1 MRTNNR
7 GVFRAWSCGQEA
19 HSNNSNLTTNG
30 ADLYSYG
37 LKIGV
42 TADRAKIVGDFTSP
56 GGRFASVTTST
67 HVNGAKTVADDVWHP
82 ATFQYTFGRS
92 R

>member
-7 GVFRAWSCGQEA
+7 GVLRAWSQGREA
-19 HSNNSNLTTNG
+19 HSNNSNLTTDG
-30 ADLYSYG
+30 EDLFSYG

-42 TADRAKIVGDFTSP
+42 NFNGQCIVGDFTSP
-56 GGRFASVTTST
+56 GGHFASMTTSC
-67 HVNGAKTVADDVWHP
+67 HVNGAKVFADDVWHP
-82 ATFQYTFGRS
+82 STFQYTFGRS

>member
-7 GVFRAWSCGQEA
+7 GVLRAWSHGQEA
-19 HSNNSNLTTNG
+19 HSNNSNLTTDG

-42 TADRAKIVGDFTSP
+42 NLHGQRIVGDFTSP
-56 GGRFASVTTST
+56 GGHFASMTTSC
-67 HVNGAKTVADDVWHP
+67 HVNGAKTGADDVWHP
-82 ATFQYTFGRS
+82 ATFQYTFKN
-92 R
+92 

>member
-7 GVFRAWSCGQEA
+7 GVLRAWSHGQEA
-19 HSNNSNLTTNG
+19 HSNNSNLTTDG

-42 TADRAKIVGDFTSP
+42 NVHGQRIVGDFTSP
-56 GGRFASVTTST
+56 GGHFASMTTSC

-82 ATFQYTFGRS
+82 ATFQYTFKN
-92 R
+92 